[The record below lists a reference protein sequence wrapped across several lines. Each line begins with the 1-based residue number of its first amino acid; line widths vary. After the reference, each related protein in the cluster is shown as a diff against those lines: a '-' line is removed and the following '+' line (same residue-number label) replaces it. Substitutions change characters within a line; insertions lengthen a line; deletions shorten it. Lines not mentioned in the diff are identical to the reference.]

1 MNTYKF
7 PMPRAAFAFAALAMS
22 TLTIGVLVVLPSRM
36 ESDSQTYALFA
47 ASRADQCANAAST
60 KCAEL
65 VGADE
70 PIGREAALRAN
81 DRRCEARS

>member
-22 TLTIGVLVVLPSRM
+22 ALTIGVLVVLPSRM
-36 ESDSQTYALFA
+36 ESNSQAYALFA
-47 ASRADQCANAAST
+47 ASRAAQCANAAPS

-65 VGADE
+65 AGMEE
-70 PIGREAALRAN
+70 PIGREVAFRAN
-81 DRRCEARS
+81 ERHCDDRG